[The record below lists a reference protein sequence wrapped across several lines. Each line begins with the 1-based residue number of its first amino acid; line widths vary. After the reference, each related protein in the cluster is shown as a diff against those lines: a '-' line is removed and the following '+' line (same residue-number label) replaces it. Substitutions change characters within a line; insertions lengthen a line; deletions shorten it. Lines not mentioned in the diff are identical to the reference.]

1 MLKSER
7 RNCSKQELK
16 DKNMLI
22 KSLHIKGM
30 LSFQDMSI
38 DMRPLNVLIGP
49 NASGKSNLI
58 EIIAMLQS
66 LPRDL
71 AGFIRQSGGISNW
84 IWKGD
89 RENGILPSNGRIEA
103 VLKPTPI
110 STLQRYALEIDG
122 RGLDAHINIVQ
133 ETLEDEPDCTGRHR
147 WQSYIQMHWGSGTL
161 RGKHKSGEWR
171 TQHIKID
178 EIPHGQSVLRE
189 ITEPSLYL
197 EIYLV
202 RQELEAVRFYRDWSI
217 GRSSGVRKPQPADA
231 PNDFLNEN
239 FSNLALVINQ
249 LQRGPAI
256 REIEEN
262 LQEFHELYEQI
273 GVSVEADGA
282 QLWLRE
288 KGLQDVIPATRL
300 SDGTLRYLALLTI
313 LCHPTPPPLICIEEP
328 ELGLHPDM
336 IPQIGKLLL
345 SASERTQLI
354 VTTHSKALI
363 DRLWEDPESV
373 IVCERDFDAGSEFKR
388 LSADKLEKWLE
399 RYELGELWEK
409 GVLGGNRW

>member
-1 MLKSER
+1 
-7 RNCSKQELK
+7 
-16 DKNMLI
+16 MLI
-22 KSLHIKGM
+22 KSLHVKGM

-58 EIIAMLQS
+58 EIIALLQS

-71 AGFIRQSGGISNW
+71 AAFVRESGGISNW

-122 RGLDAHINIVQ
+122 RGLDANINIVQ
-133 ETLEDEPDCTGRHR
+133 ETLEDEPDCKKRHR
-147 WQSYIQMHWGSGTL
+147 RQSYLQMHWGSGTL
-161 RGKHKSGEWR
+161 RGRHESGEWR
-171 TQHIKID
+171 AREVKID
-178 EIPHGQSVLRE
+178 ELPHGQSVLRE

-231 PNDFLNEN
+231 PNDFLNED

-262 LQEFHELYEQI
+262 LQKFYELYEQI

-328 ELGLHPDM
+328 ELGLHPDLM
-336 IPQIGKLLL
+336 PEVAKLLL
-345 SASERTQLI
+345 AASKRTQLI
-354 VTTHSKALI
+354 VTTHSKSII

-373 IVCERDFDAGSEFKR
+373 IVCERDFDAGSEFRRMPIDELKEWME
-388 LSADKLEKWLE
+388 D
-399 RYELGELWEK
+399 YELGQLWEK

>member
-1 MLKSER
+1 
-7 RNCSKQELK
+7 
-16 DKNMLI
+16 MLI
-22 KSLHIKGM
+22 KSLHVKGM

-58 EIIAMLQS
+58 EIIALLQS

-71 AGFIRQSGGISNW
+71 ASFIRQSGGISNW

-122 RGLDAHINIVQ
+122 RGLDANINIVQ
-133 ETLEDEPDCTGRHR
+133 ETLEDEPDCVGGSTRLP
-147 WQSYIQMHWGSGTL
+147 QSYFGMHRGGWGRLTGQL
-161 RGKHKSGEWR
+161 ESGEWR
-171 TQHIKID
+171 TQEVKVG
-178 EIPHGQSVLRE
+178 EFPSGQSVLRE

-231 PNDFLNEN
+231 PNDFLNED

-262 LQEFHELYEQI
+262 LQKFYELYEQI

-328 ELGLHPDM
+328 ELGLHPDLM
-336 IPQIGKLLL
+336 PEVAKLLL
-345 SASERTQLI
+345 AASKRTQLI
-354 VTTHSKALI
+354 VTTHSKSII

>member
-1 MLKSER
+1 
-7 RNCSKQELK
+7 
-16 DKNMLI
+16 MLI
-22 KSLHIKGM
+22 KSLHIRGM
-30 LSFQDMSI
+30 LSFQDMFI

-58 EIIAMLQS
+58 EIVALLQS
-66 LPRDL
+66 LPGDL
-71 AGFIRQSGGISNW
+71 AGFIRQSGGISEW
-84 IWKGD
+84 LWKGEEK
-89 RENGILPSNGRIEA
+89 RNELARSGRIEA
-103 VLKPTPI
+103 ILSSYVPTSIVPTSMSLRYLIDITDMFQRLDVL
-110 STLQRYALEIDG
+110 SER
-122 RGLDAHINIVQ
+122 
-133 ETLEDEPDCTGRHR
+133 LEDEYPVKECDRPFEYFQVRAGA
-147 WQSYIQMHWGSGTL
+147 GSIV
-161 RGKHKSGEWR
+161 SDIIR
-171 TQHIKID
+171 TTESSTRQIKEGD
-178 EIPHGQSVLRE
+178 LSTGQSILHEIRDPTTNVE
-189 ITEPSLYL
+189 ITFLGRRLSETR
-197 EIYLV
+197 IY
-202 RQELEAVRFYRDWSI
+202 REWNI
-217 GRSSGVRKPQPADA
+217 GRKSAVRKPQPADA
-231 PNDFLNEN
+231 PNDFLNES

-262 LQEFHELYEQI
+262 LREFYELYEQI

-288 KGLQDVIPATRL
+288 KGLQDAIPATRL

>member
-1 MLKSER
+1 
-7 RNCSKQELK
+7 
-16 DKNMLI
+16 MLI
-22 KSLHIKGM
+22 KSIKVKGM
-30 LSFQDMSI
+30 LSFQDVSL
-38 DMRPLNVLIGP
+38 DLRPLNVLIGP

-58 EIIAMLQS
+58 EIVALLQS
-66 LPRDL
+66 LPGDL
-71 AGFIRQSGGISNW
+71 AGFIRQSGGISEW
-84 IWKGD
+84 LWKGD
-89 RENGILPSNGRIEA
+89 RENGLLPSNGRIEV

-110 STLQRYALEIDG
+110 STPQRHTLEIDG
-122 RGLDAHINIVQ
+122 RGLDFNTNIVQ
-133 ETLEDEPDCTGRHR
+133 ETLEDEPTCKGRHR
-147 WQSYIQMHWGSGTL
+147 SQLYIQMHWDSGTL
-161 RGKHKSGEWR
+161 RGKDESGEWR
-171 TQHIKID
+171 TQEVKIG
-178 EIPHGQSVLRE
+178 EIPRGQSVLRE

-202 RQELEAVRFYRDWSI
+202 RQQFDAIRFYRDWSM

-231 PNDFLNEN
+231 PNDFLNED

-262 LQEFHELYEQI
+262 LQEFYELYEQI
-273 GVSVEADGA
+273 GVSVEAGGA

-313 LCHPTPPPLICIEEP
+313 LCHPEPPPLICIEEP

-373 IVCERDFDAGSEFKR
+373 IVCERNFDAGSEFKR
-388 LSADKLEKWLE
+388 LSANKLEKWLE

>member
-1 MLKSER
+1 
-7 RNCSKQELK
+7 
-16 DKNMLI
+16 MLI
-22 KSLHIKGM
+22 KSLRIKGM

-38 DMRPLNVLIGP
+38 DLRPLNVLIGP

-89 RENGILPSNGRIEA
+89 RENGLLPSNGRIEA
-103 VLKPTPI
+103 ILKPTPI
-110 STLQRYALEIDG
+110 STMQRYALEIDG
-122 RGLDAHINIVQ
+122 RGLDANINIVQ
-133 ETLEDEPDCTGRHR
+133 ETLEDEPNCVGGRTQLPQR
-147 WQSYIQMHWGSGTL
+147 YFGMHWGGGGRLT
-161 RGKHKSGEWR
+161 GKLESGEWR
-171 TQHIKID
+171 TQEVKIG

-231 PNDFLNEN
+231 PNDFLNED

-262 LQEFHELYEQI
+262 LQEFYELYEQI
-273 GVSVEADGA
+273 GVSVEAGGA

-313 LCHPTPPPLICIEEP
+313 LCHPEPPPLICIEEP

-373 IVCERDFDAGSEFKR
+373 IVCERNFDAGSEFKR
-388 LSADKLEKWLE
+388 LSANKLEKWLE